1 MHLIPLLDFK
11 KSNGIHIEIWR
22 AQTST
27 SSSNCSLS
35 QYHYALQN
43 IDSCQSCFCQNKKK
57 NMQEAFWE
65 VELQQEQQSFRSMD
79 AKHMQNVWCNQL
91 RGYLINIDDG
101 TEPDPICDYLES
113 MRFAVTFPNKL
124 SSELDK
130 TPWAIVNSDFPL
142 PAYDEPQLVSDSI
155 IPILPVVPRVKS

>member
-1 MHLIPLLDFK
+1 
-11 KSNGIHIEIWR
+11 
-22 AQTST
+22 
-27 SSSNCSLS
+27 
-35 QYHYALQN
+35 
-43 IDSCQSCFCQNKKK
+43 
-57 NMQEAFWE
+57 
-65 VELQQEQQSFRSMD
+65 
-79 AKHMQNVWCNQL
+79 
-91 RGYLINIDDG
+91 
-101 TEPDPICDYLES
+101 LES